1 MEDTCV
7 LNSFSG
13 VSSGTS
19 TYGEEIRD
27 AVDAREFSVWMED
40 LWDTA
45 ADVRDDRAV
54 DTRPGILKFLN
65 LVYRMGLVCNRS
77 ERDGREV
84 VEEFVHCSFP
94 SVICT
99 RLLTQQR
106 VLLSDRR

>member
-65 LVYRMGLVCNRS
+65 VVYRMATCAIVQSVMVVKSLRS
-77 ERDGREV
+77 
-84 VEEFVHCSFP
+84 SFIVP
-94 SVICT
+94 FQV
-99 RLLTQQR
+99 
-106 VLLSDRR
+106 

>member
-1 MEDTCV
+1 MDDTCV
-7 LNSFSG
+7 RNSFSG

-27 AVDAREFSVWMED
+27 AVDAREFSVWTED

-65 LVYRMGLVCNRS
+65 VVYRMGLVCNRS
-77 ERDGREV
+77 EHDGREV

-94 SVICT
+94 NVICT